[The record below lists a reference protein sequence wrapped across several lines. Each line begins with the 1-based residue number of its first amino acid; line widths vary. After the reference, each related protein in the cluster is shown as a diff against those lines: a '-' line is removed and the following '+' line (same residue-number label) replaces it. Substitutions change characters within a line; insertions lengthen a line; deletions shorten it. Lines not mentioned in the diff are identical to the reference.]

1 MTDVIPTQMPPRS
14 AARSILAVFLGV
26 LAVFVLSLGTDQ
38 IMHIL
43 GVFPPWGQ
51 PMHDAGDNLLALSY
65 RILYGIVGGYVAA
78 SFAPRK
84 PLGHAI
90 VLGLVG
96 TVLSLLG
103 ALGAMS
109 MDMGPIWYPV
119 ALVVTALPCAWL
131 GGFLHHRMQY

>member
-1 MTDVIPTQMPPRS
+1 MTGTLQAPLRPRS
-14 AARSILAVFLGV
+14 IPGSALAVFLGV
-26 LAVFVLSLGTDQ
+26 LAVFVLSLGSDQ
-38 IMHIL
+38 IMHML
-43 GVFPPWGQ
+43 GVFPPWGE
-51 PMHDAGDNLLALSY
+51 PMRETGDNLLALSY
-65 RILYGIVGGYVAA
+65 RIIYGIVGGYVAA

-84 PLGHAI
+84 PLGHAV

-109 MDMGPIWYPV
+109 MDMGPMWYPV

-131 GGFLHHRMQY
+131 GGVLQGRS